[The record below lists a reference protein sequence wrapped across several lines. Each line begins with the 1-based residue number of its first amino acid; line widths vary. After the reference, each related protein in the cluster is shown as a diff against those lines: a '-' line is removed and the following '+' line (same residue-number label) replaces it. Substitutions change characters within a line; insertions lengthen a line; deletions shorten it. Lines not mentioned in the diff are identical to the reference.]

1 MKHGLINVMNLLES
15 DEQKYRVIVAL
26 VAIFITIFVVGVF
39 AVILPVSEAKTGQI
53 NVGDVL
59 FDRSSGM
66 FPATL
71 QNLMWLMFFI
81 GLGEMWVRHNRSAK
95 ELEQLKLYI
104 LPEEDDVMLRAKDLV
119 PIYTGICERKVAQ
132 HFFVQRLTKRVILQF
147 QGSNSADQANSLM
160 NSSLELMQHEIELK
174 FNMLRYLVWLIPT
187 LGFIGTVVGIAL
199 ALSSAADMPD
209 VSDTDA
215 IREWLGLLTTDL
227 GLAFN
232 TTLVALIMSAIL
244 VFLLHIV
251 QAREEMALNNAGQYC
266 MDNLINRLYEN
277 K

>member
-39 AVILPVSEAKTGQI
+39 ALSLPVSEAKTGQI

-232 TTLVALIMSAIL
+232 TTLVALIMSAVL

>member
-39 AVILPVSEAKTGQI
+39 ALILPVSEAKTGQI

>member
-1 MKHGLINVMNLLES
+1 MNLLES

-39 AVILPVSEAKTGQI
+39 ALILPVSEAKTGQI

>member
-1 MKHGLINVMNLLES
+1 MNLLES

-39 AVILPVSEAKTGQI
+39 ALILPVSEAKTGQI

-174 FNMLRYLVWLIPT
+174 FNMLRYLVWLI
-187 LGFIGTVVGIAL
+187 LHVSGADHVCGICF
-199 ALSSAADMPD
+199 
-209 VSDTDA
+209 
-215 IREWLGLLTTDL
+215 LT
-227 GLAFN
+227 AY
-232 TTLVALIMSAIL
+232 S
-244 VFLLHIV
+244 
-251 QAREEMALNNAGQYC
+251 AGQRR
-266 MDNLINRLYEN
+266 NGT
-277 K
+277 

>member
-39 AVILPVSEAKTGQI
+39 ALILPVSEAKTGQI

-232 TTLVALIMSAIL
+232 TTLVALIMSAVL

>member
-39 AVILPVSEAKTGQI
+39 ALILPVSEAKTGQI

-187 LGFIGTVVGIAL
+187 LGFIGTVVGSAL

-232 TTLVALIMSAIL
+232 TTLVALIMSAVL